1 MRQEKRGFEDGQEF
15 VSTGAKLT
23 KEEMQEWDDEDAQRK
38 IREKKNKKLL
48 EQYRH
53 EFCLSEKDGEEYVM
67 NSDRLKELF
76 HFLTEKKEK
85 ENDPDYQ
92 KAISLRKLTIVE
104 LEKFLKGILEKEN
117 YIRIAFDKPV
127 IDRHV
132 IVPLTVQ
139 DGDSLR
145 NEYDSV
151 HKIQRILKK
160 VLEGTNWRLM
170 SEGVSYRLGY
180 LSFKLKG
187 YEQEEDL
194 IRIVKSK
201 KS

>member
-1 MRQEKRGFEDGQEF
+1 MLNERSGKR
-15 VSTGAKLT
+15 
-23 KEEMQEWDDEDAQRK
+23 
-38 IREKKNKKLL
+38 KNMKLL
-48 EQYRH
+48 EQYRQ
-53 EFCLSEKDGEEYVM
+53 EFCLSEKDGEEYIM
-67 NSDRLKELF
+67 DSDRLKELSR
-76 HFLTEKKEK
+76 FLKERKEK
-85 ENDPDYQ
+85 EHDPDYQ

-104 LEKFLKGILEKEN
+104 LEKFLKVILEKEK
-117 YIRIAFDKPV
+117 YIKLAFDKPV

-145 NEYDSV
+145 KEYDSV
-151 HKIQRILKK
+151 HKIQRVLKR
-160 VLEGTNWRLM
+160 VLEDTNWRLM

-187 YEQEEDL
+187 YEQEVDL